1 MQKAKSMGVW
11 IKMKIDAN
19 RLQAAIIEN
28 RPRHHIMTNKALA
41 DRLGVSDKTISN
53 RLKNPESMK
62 IWDATELFRVC
73 KLTDEQIAHVL
84 TLGGR

>member
-1 MQKAKSMGVW
+1 MQKSKSMGVW

-41 DRLGVSDKTISN
+41 DRLGISGKTISH
-53 RLKNPESMK
+53 RLRNPDRMT